1 MRGGT
6 GSLSGRLRLAI
17 EGETGHI
24 GYRSLIGLP
33 IAIWS
38 MLLNAFAMSVGFFML
53 IPLVSV
59 YYTSS
64 LGFTAAMVGLA
75 LAIRQF
81 SQQGLML
88 VTGNLAE
95 RYGYRPVLAGGMVV
109 RSAGFVTFVIADTLP
124 LLIVASLIAALGGAL
139 FEVSARSLM
148 ATIVPAE
155 QRTAGF
161 SLWSLASNVGLA
173 VGPLIGALLI
183 KASFSFVCLAAASIY
198 IVGATGTML
207 LIPPADRTGRVSR
220 PPGVLRTIGSVI
232 HDRTFVVFSL
242 IMSGYYLL
250 GTQLFITVPLESDR
264 LTGTTDSLGVVFLV
278 NSIVAVSLQFPLVRL
293 ATRFLSSLQAV
304 ALGTGCLTLSLAS
317 IGLANGLP
325 ALLLSVGFVSASRVI
340 IEPVVNS
347 SVARIASKAGDG
359 LLASYF
365 GFSALSLAFGGAA
378 GQLLGGWLFD
388 QAGRHDMPA
397 LPWIV
402 LGGIGTLV
410 TLGLVVF
417 SLTSAARLLI
427 NEPPS
432 QPA

>member
-1 MRGGT
+1 MRHG
-6 GSLSGRLRLAI
+6 SGRIRLAV
-17 EGETGHI
+17 EGGTGHI
-24 GYRSLIGLP
+24 GYRSLAGLP
-33 IAIWS
+33 VAIWS

-59 YYTSS
+59 YYTTS

-75 LAIRQF
+75 LAVRQF

-95 RYGYRPVLAGGMVV
+95 RVGYRPVLAAGMIV
-109 RSAGFVTFVIADTLP
+109 RSGGFATFVIADTLP
-124 LLIVASLIAALGGAL
+124 LLLLASLFAALGGAL

-173 VGPLIGALLI
+173 IGPLIGALLI
-183 KASFSFVCLAAASIY
+183 KASFSFVCVAAALIY
-198 IVGATGTML
+198 IVGAVGTVL
-207 LIPPADRTGRVSR
+207 LIPPADRTGSVSR
-220 PPGVLRTIGSVI
+220 PPGILRTIGAVI
-232 HDRTFVVFSL
+232 HDRTFVVFSM
-242 IMSGYYLL
+242 IMTGYYVLS
-250 GTQLFITVPLESDR
+250 TQLFITVPLESQR
-264 LTGTTDSLGVVFLV
+264 LTGTTDSLGLIFLV
-278 NSIVAVSLQFPLVRL
+278 NSIVAIALQFPLVRL
-293 ATRFLSSLQAV
+293 ATRFLSALQSV
-304 ALGTGCLTLSLAS
+304 ALGTGCLTLSIAS
-317 IGLANGLP
+317 ISLANGFP
-325 ALLLSVGFVSASRVI
+325 ALLLSVGCISASRVV

-347 SVARIASKAGDG
+347 SVARIAGRAGDG

-388 QAGRHDMPA
+388 KSIALGVAA

-402 LGGIGTLV
+402 LGAIGTTV
-410 TLGLVVF
+410 TVALFVF
-417 SLTSAARLLI
+417 SLTGSARRLI
-427 NEPPS
+427 NEPP
-432 QPA
+432 QGG

>member
-1 MRGGT
+1 MFHG
-6 GSLSGRLRLAI
+6 SGRLRLAV
-17 EGETGHI
+17 EGGTGHI
-24 GYRSLIGLP
+24 GYRSLAGLP
-33 IAIWS
+33 VAIWS

-59 YYTSS
+59 YYTTS

-75 LAIRQF
+75 LAVRQF

-95 RYGYRPVLAGGMVV
+95 RVGYRPVLAAGMVV
-109 RSAGFVTFVIADTLP
+109 RSGGFATFVIADTLP
-124 LLIVASLIAALGGAL
+124 LLLIASLIAALGGAL

-183 KASFSFVCLAAASIY
+183 KASFSFVCVAAALIY
-198 IVGATGTML
+198 IVGAIGTML
-207 LIPPADRTGRVSR
+207 LIPPSERAGPVSR
-220 PPGVLRTIGSVI
+220 PPGILKTIGSVI

-250 GTQLFITVPLESDR
+250 GTQLFITIPLESER
-264 LTGTTDSLGVVFLV
+264 LTGTTDSLGLIFLV
-278 NSIVAVSLQFPLVRL
+278 NSIVAVALQFPLVRL
-293 ATRFLSSLQAV
+293 ATRYLSSLESV

-317 IGLANGLP
+317 ISLANGFP
-325 ALLLSVGFVSASRVI
+325 ALLLSVACVSASRVV
-340 IEPVVNS
+340 IEPVVNA
-347 SVARIASKAGDG
+347 SVARIASQAGDG

-388 QAGRHDMPA
+388 QSLAHNHSA
-397 LPWIV
+397 LPWLV
-402 LGGIGTLV
+402 LGGIGTTV
-410 TLGLVVF
+410 TISLFIF
-417 SLTSAARLLI
+417 SRTSAARMLI
-427 NEPPS
+427 DEPSAS
-432 QPA
+432 Q

>member
-1 MRGGT
+1 MLQG
-6 GSLSGRLRLAI
+6 SGRLRLAV

-24 GYRSLIGLP
+24 GYRSLAGLP
-33 IAIWS
+33 VAIWS

-59 YYTSS
+59 YYTTS

-75 LAIRQF
+75 LAVRQF

-95 RYGYRPVLAGGMVV
+95 RVGYRPVLAVGMVV
-109 RSAGFVTFVIADTLP
+109 RSAGFATFVFADTLP
-124 LLIVASLIAALGGAL
+124 LLLLASLIAALGGAL
-139 FEVSARSLM
+139 FEVSARALM

-173 VGPLIGALLI
+173 VGPLLGALLI
-183 KASFSFVCLAAASIY
+183 KASFSFVCVAAAAIY
-198 IVGATGTML
+198 IVGAIGTML
-207 LIPPADRTGRVSR
+207 LIPAANRTGTISR
-220 PPGVLRTIGSVI
+220 PPGILKTIGSVI
-232 HDRTFVVFSL
+232 HDRTFVLFSL

-250 GTQLFITVPLESDR
+250 GTQLFITVPLESER

-293 ATRFLSSLQAV
+293 ATRYLSSLQAV

-325 ALLLSVGFVSASRVI
+325 ALLLSVACVSASRVV
-340 IEPVVNS
+340 IEPVVNA
-347 SVARIASKAGDG
+347 SVARIASRAGDG
-359 LLASYF
+359 MLASYF
-365 GFSALSLAFGGAA
+365 GFSALSLAIGGAA

-388 QAGRHDMPA
+388 QARTRDFPA
-397 LPWIV
+397 LPWLV
-402 LGGIGTLV
+402 LGAIGSTV
-410 TLGLVVF
+410 TIALFVF
-417 SLTSAARLLI
+417 SLTSAARGLI
-427 NEPPS
+427 NEPSTGP
-432 QPA
+432 

>member
-1 MRGGT
+1 M
-6 GSLSGRLRLAI
+6 SGRLRLAV
-17 EGETGHI
+17 EGGTGHI
-24 GYRSLIGLP
+24 GYRSLVGLP
-33 IAIWS
+33 VAIWS

-59 YYTSS
+59 YYTTS

-75 LAIRQF
+75 LAVRQF

-95 RYGYRPVLAGGMVV
+95 RVGYRPVLAAGMLV
-109 RSAGFVTFVIADTLP
+109 RSAGFATFVIADTLP
-124 LLIVASLIAALGGAL
+124 LLLLASLIAALGGAF
-139 FEVSARSLM
+139 FEVSARALM

-173 VGPLIGALLI
+173 VGPLAGALLI
-183 KASFSFVCLAAASIY
+183 KASFSFVCAAAAAIY
-198 IVGATGTML
+198 IVGAVGTML
-207 LIPPADRTGRVSR
+207 LIPPTSRTGRINR
-220 PPGVLRTIGSVI
+220 TPGVLRTIGSVL
-232 HDRTFVVFSL
+232 HDRTFVIFST

-250 GTQLFITVPLESDR
+250 GTQLFITIPLESER

-278 NSIVAVSLQFPLVRL
+278 NSIVAVALQFPLVRL
-293 ATRFLSSLQAV
+293 ATRYVSALQAV

-317 IGLANGLP
+317 IGLADGLP
-325 ALLLSVGFVSASRVI
+325 ALLLSVAFVSASRVV

-347 SVARIASKAGDG
+347 SVARIASRAGDG

-388 QAGRHDMPA
+388 RAQAHDFAA
-397 LPWIV
+397 LPWLV
-402 LGGIGTLV
+402 LGAAGTLV
-410 TLGLVVF
+410 TLALVAF
-417 SLTSAARLLI
+417 SMTGAARTLI
-427 NEPPS
+427 NEPS
-432 QPA
+432 FNGA